1 MACDLS
7 AGRLIPC
14 KDVVGGLDAV
24 YFINYDDVTG
34 YTYDVTNTDVI
45 ETITGGGTINAY
57 KYDLKGDSSF
67 EQTITSDRNNGTTM
81 IEQTLNLMLTK
92 QDLATHKQ
100 VKLLTFGRPRVIIKD
115 RNGNYFVCGLD
126 WGAEVTGGA
135 IASGAAM
142 GDKSGY
148 SITLVA
154 QEKIAANFMEATDDA
169 GLATAGLTVVT
180 G

>member
-115 RNGNYFVCGLD
+115 RNGNYFVCGLA

>member
-34 YTYDVTNTDVI
+34 YTYDATNTDVI

-126 WGAEVTGGA
+126 WGAEVTGGT

>member
-45 ETITGGGTINAY
+45 ETITGSGTINAY